1 MINKLKKIMCS
12 LMVAQFFFK
21 YNFYFYILIMN
32 IADLAIFN
40 FFKTIKLMFSQYLD
54 PLE

>member
-1 MINKLKKIMCS
+1 
-12 LMVAQFFFK
+12 MVAQFFFK

-54 PLE
+54 PLEYDF